1 MNLDQLPFT
10 AFALEAAAAGAP
22 SGGDGRTLTMP
33 LRGLPAL
40 MRRAAEHEPMG
51 GTVAIGA
58 SAPSEGAWRAAVV
71 TAQATAL
78 TITF

>member
-22 SGGDGRTLTMP
+22 SAADGKTLTMP
-33 LRGLPAL
+33 RAVAAILRAP
-40 MRRAAEHEPMG
+40 AEHEPMS
-51 GTVAIGA
+51 GTAAI
-58 SAPSEGAWRAAVV
+58 SAEAPGEIAWRAAVV
-71 TAQATAL
+71 AADSTTL